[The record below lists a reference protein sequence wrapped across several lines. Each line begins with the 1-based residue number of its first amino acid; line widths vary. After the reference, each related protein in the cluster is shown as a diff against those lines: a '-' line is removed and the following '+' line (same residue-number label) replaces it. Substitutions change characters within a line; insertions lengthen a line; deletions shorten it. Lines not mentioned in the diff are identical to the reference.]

1 MSQMMQMYQQVGPA
15 QFSAMIGQVAPYF
28 ASIAPQFVELRPGY
42 AEVTFPKRREVLN
55 HIGTVHAIALCNAA
69 ELAAGTMTDASI
81 PAGHRWIPRGMTVEY
96 LAKADWR
103 RARRGRWP
111 CQMDWQARKATS
123 SCRWSPTS
131 ATRRSSA
138 PRSPCTSARPDPP
151 PPPPPLSP
159 RGGPPGGQLYSR
171 SHEQTTETAP

>member
-15 QFSAMIGQVAPYF
+15 QFSAMIGQFAPYF

-96 LAKADWR
+96 LAKATGDV
-103 RARRGRWP
+103 RAVADGS
-111 CQMDWQARKATS
+111 QIDWQAT
-123 SCRWSPTS
+123 
-131 ATRRSSA
+131 
-138 PRSPCTSARPDPP
+138 
-151 PPPPPLSP
+151 
-159 RGGPPGGQLYSR
+159 GGRLC
-171 SHEQTTETAP
+171 

>member
-15 QFSAMIGQVAPYF
+15 QFSAMIGQFAPYF

-96 LAKADWR
+96 LAKATGDV
-103 RARRGRWP
+103 RAVADG
-111 CQMDWQARKATS
+111 S
-123 SCRWSPTS
+123 
-131 ATRRSSA
+131 
-138 PRSPCTSARPDPP
+138 
-151 PPPPPLSP
+151 
-159 RGGPPGGQLYSR
+159 
-171 SHEQTTETAP
+171 

>member
-15 QFSAMIGQVAPYF
+15 QFSAMIGQFAPYF

-96 LAKADWR
+96 LAKATGDVSGGR
-103 RARRGRWP
+103 RQPDRLASHRQPGGAGGRLCRR
-111 CQMDWQARKATS
+111 QAGI
-123 SCRWSPTS
+123 P
-131 ATRRSSA
+131 RRDHHVRQPGLTAKA
-138 PRSPCTSARPDPP
+138 PRPCFRPAGGA
-151 PPPPPLSP
+151 LAASSILEAMSRP
-159 RGGPPGGQLYSR
+159 RRP
-171 SHEQTTETAP
+171 A